1 MVGEVSTYSI
11 LPMLG
16 IMAHNSDRNL
26 RGSRKTPYK
35 LIN

>member
-16 IMAHNSDRNL
+16 IMAHNSDRNF
-26 RGSRKTPYK
+26 RVGRKTCY
-35 LIN
+35 